1 VNFVILDMS
10 LKDKEKSS
18 IIRMLNVIN
27 HFMESFVKI
36 RNARDLVEMEHVLME
51 LVCAT
56 LDGQDL
62 FVM

>member
-1 VNFVILDMS
+1 MS
-10 LKDKEKSS
+10 LKDKEKSLT
-18 IIRMLNVIN
+18 IRMLNVIN
-27 HFMESFVKI
+27 HIMELFVKI